1 MSKKANPIFVLTFP
15 IEKEGSKIKR
25 GEMNFT
31 FEAPSNPELIVKDYP
46 TELGYKILIG
56 ALADAIASIAEA
68 AGQSTRLSE
77 TTLKESAISRLEPVK
92 KAKILGLNGKII
104 N

>member
-1 MSKKANPIFVLTFP
+1 MKKANPIFVLTFP

-25 GEMNFT
+25 GEMSFT
-31 FEAPSNPELIVKDYP
+31 FESPSHPELMTNDRP

-56 ALADAIASIAEA
+56 ALADAIVSVAES
-68 AGQSTRLSE
+68 AGKSTRLSE
-77 TTLKESAISRLEPVK
+77 TVLKEAAISRLEVNKP